1 MFIKL
6 LQSMFSARRG
16 GADDGVETEFPAE
29 RLRTVRRAH
38 AKAPREQHLNILFDE
53 MRVGPH
59 PIAGLADSCVRD
71 SGAQSPPL
79 KAFHRPLASY
89 FLARYFLYSLALDGA
104 RAECGVFSGASAL
117 LMCRAATTRDAKY
130 AGAGLHLLDSFAGI
144 SPPQEEDLIAVRAQD
159 GRSVVMKPGFDGG
172 AFASP
177 LELVR
182 HTLREFPAVAIHPGW
197 IPAVFADLPETCW
210 CFVHLDVDLYEPTLA
225 CLDYFYPR
233 LVDGGV
239 IICDDYGAPL
249 FPGAHR
255 AWDEF
260 CAKHDLPYIVL
271 DTGQSVILKQ
281 AADARADR
289 AAAAL

>member
-1 MFIKL
+1 MMFIKL
-6 LQSMFSARRG
+6 LKSMFSARQGNG
-16 GADDGVETEFPAE
+16 GTGVEPDFPAE
-29 RLRTVRRAH
+29 RIRIVRKAH
-38 AKAPREQHLNILFDE
+38 AKAPREKHLHILFDDL
-53 MRVGPH
+53 RVGQR
-59 PIAGLADSCVRD
+59 PIAELAESCVRD

-117 LMCRAATTRDAKY
+117 LMCRAAATRTADY
-130 AGAGLHLLDSFAGI
+130 AGTGLHLIDSFAGI
-144 SPPQEEDLIAVRAQD
+144 SPPQEEDLIAVRADD
-159 GRSVVMKPGFDGG
+159 GRGVVMKPGFDSG

-177 LELVR
+177 LELVK

-197 IPAVFADLPETCW
+197 IPAVFAELPETRW

-233 LVDGGV
+233 LVDGGL

-260 CAKHDLPYIVL
+260 CARHKLPFIVL

-281 AADARADR
+281 ASGV
-289 AAAAL
+289 